1 MENQDKTINQLVA
14 EGRCATDSPL
24 TEQEMESFDKFYR
37 NFLNKK
43 LEDKLSLLKSMLL
56 LRRGDL
62 RKYIQYAVL
71 FQKRYEALISPK
83 QRDLLLSF
91 PFVCKEIYNLIFSC
105 MESYGDAGKTVV
117 DLTKEQV
124 NDHLDR
130 TEMFRIDLDTLLSST
145 EAIVPESKEMF
156 KEYLSISNEEAKES
170 SFKFC
175 LVILADHPIVSL
187 IPHTER
193 NNTLA
198 IARVREYLEE
208 NFGERFEENPVEFF
222 VVGGGYI
229 RREGE
234 KIMIGG
240 RSNIFDPLFADITK
254 PLSELY
260 SGRFLTLKYQLVEQ
274 ILKLEF
280 PDNNFVIHSKLG
292 KSTTTLSPVVMP
304 STTPS

>member
-1 MENQDKTINQLVA
+1 MENQDKIINQLIA
-14 EGRCATDSPL
+14 EGRCVADSPL

-37 NFLNKK
+37 GFLNKK

-56 LRRGDL
+56 IRRGDL

-71 FQKRYEALISPK
+71 FQKRYEGLISLK

-105 MESYGDAGKTVV
+105 MESYGDSGKTVV
-117 DLTKEQV
+117 DLTREQV

-130 TEMFRIDLDTLLSST
+130 TEMFRIDLDTLLGST
-145 EAIVPESKEMF
+145 NTIVPESKTMLE
-156 KEYLSISNEEAKES
+156 EYFALSNQEAQEK

-175 LVILADHPIVSL
+175 LVILADHPIISTL
-187 IPHTER
+187 PHTER

-198 IARVREYLEE
+198 IAKVREYLEE

-240 RSNIFDPLFADITK
+240 RSNIFDPLFADIKK

-274 ILKLEF
+274 ILRLEF
-280 PDNNFVIHSKLG
+280 PGNNFVINSNLG
-292 KSTTTLSPVVMP
+292 KPTTTLSPTVIP
-304 STTPS
+304 STTNN

>member
-1 MENQDKTINQLVA
+1 MENQDKVINQLVA
-14 EGRCATDSPL
+14 EGRCITDTPL
-24 TEQEMESFDKFYR
+24 TETEMESFDKFYR
-37 NFLNKK
+37 GFLNKK

-56 LRRGDL
+56 VRRGDL

-71 FQKRYEALISPK
+71 FQNRYEGLISVK

-130 TEMFRIDLDTLLSST
+130 TEMFRIDLDTLLCST
-145 EAIVPESKEMF
+145 NAIVPESKKMLE
-156 KEYLSISNEEAKES
+156 EYFSSPNQTPQEK

-175 LVILADHPIVSL
+175 LVILADHPIISIL
-187 IPHTER
+187 PHTER

-198 IARVREYLEE
+198 IAKVREYLEE

-229 RREGE
+229 RREDE

-240 RSNIFDPLFADITK
+240 RSNIFDPLFDDTTK

-260 SGRFLTLKYQLVEQ
+260 SGRFLAMKYQLVEQ

-280 PDNNFVIHSKLG
+280 PDSDFVINTKPG
-292 KSTTTLSPVVMP
+292 KPTTSFSPIASSTIPP
-304 STTPS
+304 S

>member
-1 MENQDKTINQLVA
+1 MENQDKIINQLVA
-14 EGRCATDSPL
+14 EGRCAADTPL
-24 TEQEMESFDKFYR
+24 TESELEHFDKFYR
-37 NFLNKK
+37 VFLNKK

-56 LRRGDL
+56 VRRGDL

-71 FQKRYEALISPK
+71 FQKRYEGLIPLK

-105 MESYGDAGKTVV
+105 METYGEAGKTVV

-130 TEMFRIDLDTLLSST
+130 TEMFRIDLDTLLGST
-145 EAIVPESKEMF
+145 SAIVPESKQMLE
-156 KEYLSISNEEAKES
+156 EYFANNGKGAEEK

-175 LVILADHPIVSL
+175 LVILADHPMISIL
-187 IPHTER
+187 PHTER

-208 NFGERFEENPVEFF
+208 NFGERFEENLVEFF

-240 RSNIFDPLFADITK
+240 RSNIFDPLFADVSK

-260 SGRFLTLKYQLVEQ
+260 SSRFLTLKYQLVEQ
-274 ILKLEF
+274 ILRLEF
-280 PDNNFVIHSKLG
+280 PDRNFMIHGTLG
-292 KSTTTLSPVVMP
+292 KSTSSFSPVVIPTTRP
-304 STTPS
+304 S